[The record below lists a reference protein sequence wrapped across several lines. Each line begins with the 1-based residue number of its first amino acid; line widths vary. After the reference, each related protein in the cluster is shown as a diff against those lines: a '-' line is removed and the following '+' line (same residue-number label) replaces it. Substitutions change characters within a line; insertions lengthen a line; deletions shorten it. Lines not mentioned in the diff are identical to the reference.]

1 MVTITVCVGS
11 SCHLK
16 GARVVIERFNALLAQ
31 HALADKVTLKGC
43 FCMERCGEGI
53 NWQID
58 QEYISSATGKEAI
71 ETFYKRVLGP
81 LGVQPAGEPGESAQ
95 P

>member
-1 MVTITVCVGS
+1 
-11 SCHLK
+11 
-16 GARVVIERFNALLAQ
+16 
-31 HALADKVTLKGC
+31 
-43 FCMERCGEGI
+43 MERCGEGI

-81 LGVQPAGEPGESAQ
+81 LGVQPAGEPRESAQ